1 VRIGW
6 GRMLVGVGGRER
18 IGEIDRW
25 SAGACVQ
32 IGVKIV

>member
-1 VRIGW
+1 MRIGW
-6 GRMLVGVGGRER
+6 GRMLVGGGGREM
-18 IGEIDRW
+18 IGEMDGW